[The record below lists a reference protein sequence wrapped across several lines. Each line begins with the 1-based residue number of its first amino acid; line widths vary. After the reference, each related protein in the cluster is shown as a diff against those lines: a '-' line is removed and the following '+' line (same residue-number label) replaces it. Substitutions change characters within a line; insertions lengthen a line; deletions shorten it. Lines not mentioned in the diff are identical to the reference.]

1 MRRSPSRPP
10 SNPGSPRRPKSEQ
23 RLAAEL
29 FGRRGEALAAWFLRL
44 KGYRILAS
52 RFRTPA
58 GEIDLVARHFGT
70 LVFVEVKARRSGSL
84 EDAWL
89 AVNARRITQAGDFF
103 LARHPRYAQSDLR
116 YDVIFLA
123 PMTWPRHV
131 VNAFDAA

>member
-1 MRRSPSRPP
+1 MRRLPARPR
-10 SNPGSPRRPKSEQ
+10 SKGS

-29 FGRRGEALAAWFLRL
+29 FGRRSEMLAAWFLRL

-52 RFRTPA
+52 RFKTPM

-70 LVFVEVKARRSGSL
+70 LVFIEVKARRSGSL
-84 EDAWL
+84 DDAWN
-89 AVNARRITQAGDFF
+89 AVNDRRITRAADYY
-103 LARHPRYAQSDLR
+103 LARHPRYAATSMR

>member
-1 MRRSPSRPP
+1 MRRLPARPR
-10 SNPGSPRRPKSEQ
+10 SKAS

-29 FGRRGEALAAWFLRL
+29 LGRRSETLAAWFLRL

-52 RFRTPA
+52 RFKTPM

-84 EDAWL
+84 DDAWI
-89 AVNARRITQAGDFF
+89 AVNDRRITRAADYF
-103 LARHPRYAQSDLR
+103 LARQPRYAQSDLR

-123 PMTWPRHV
+123 PMAWPRHV

>member
-1 MRRSPSRPP
+1 MRRLPARPRSR
-10 SNPGSPRRPKSEQ
+10 Q
-23 RLAAEL
+23 TRLAAEL
-29 FGRRGEALAAWFLRL
+29 FGRRGETLAAWFLRL

-52 RFRTPA
+52 RFKTPA
-58 GEIDLVARHFGT
+58 GEIDLVAQRFGT

-84 EDAWL
+84 ADAWM
-89 AVNARRITQAGDFF
+89 AVNDRRIIDAADDF
-103 LARHPRYAQSDLR
+103 LARHPRHAGSDMR

>member
-1 MRRSPSRPP
+1 MPRSPSNPR
-10 SNPGSPRRPKSEQ
+10 SNPSDR

-29 FGRRGEALAAWFLRL
+29 FGRRGETLAAWFLRL

-58 GEIDLVARHFGT
+58 GEIDLVARHFRT

-84 EDAWL
+84 ADAWL
-89 AVNARRITQAGDFF
+89 AVNDRRISRAADYF
-103 LARHPRYAQSDLR
+103 LARHPCYAGSDMR
-116 YDVIFLA
+116 FDVIFLA

>member
-1 MRRSPSRPP
+1 MRRLPARPR
-10 SNPGSPRRPKSEQ
+10 SSQS

-29 FGRRGEALAAWFLRL
+29 FGRRGEMLAAWFLRL

-52 RFRTPA
+52 RFKTPA
-58 GEIDLVARHFGT
+58 GEIDLVARRFGT
-70 LVFVEVKARRSGSL
+70 LVFVEVKARRSGSVD
-84 EDAWL
+84 DAWF
-89 AVNARRITQAGDFF
+89 AVNDRRISRAADYF
-103 LARHPRYAQSDLR
+103 LARHPRYANTDMR

>member
-1 MRRSPSRPP
+1 MRRSPSRQPN
-10 SNPGSPRRPKSEQ
+10 SPGRDR

-29 FGRRGEALAAWFLRL
+29 FGRRGETVAAWFLRL
-44 KGYRILAS
+44 KGYRILAR

-58 GEIDLVARHFGT
+58 GEIDLVASRFGT
-70 LVFVEVKARRSGSL
+70 LVFVEVKARRSGAP
-84 EDAWL
+84 EDAWI
-89 AVNARRITQAGDFF
+89 AVNTRRVTAAADFY
-103 LARHPRYAQSDLR
+103 LARHPRLAGSDLR

>member
-1 MRRSPSRPP
+1 MRRLPARPR
-10 SNPGSPRRPKSEQ
+10 SKQS

-29 FGRRGEALAAWFLRL
+29 FGRRGETLAAWFLRL

-52 RFRTPA
+52 RFKTPM
-58 GEIDLVARHFGT
+58 GEIDLVAQRFGT

-84 EDAWL
+84 ADAWL
-89 AVNARRITQAGDFF
+89 AVNDRRIARAAGYF
-103 LARHPRYAQSDLR
+103 LARHPRYAASDLR

-131 VNAFDAA
+131 VNAFDAPHRT

>member
-1 MRRSPSRPP
+1 MRRLPARPR
-10 SNPGSPRRPKSEQ
+10 SKES

-29 FGRRGEALAAWFLRL
+29 FGRRGETLAAWYLRL

-52 RFRTPA
+52 RFKTPM

-70 LVFVEVKARRSGSL
+70 LVFVEVKARKSGSVT
-84 EDAWL
+84 DAWL
-89 AVNARRITQAGDFF
+89 AVNDRRITRAADYF
-103 LARHPRYAQSDLR
+103 LARHPRYANTDMR

-131 VNAFDAA
+131 VNAFDAR

>member
-1 MRRSPSRPP
+1 MRRLPARPR
-10 SNPGSPRRPKSEQ
+10 SKQS

-29 FGRRGEALAAWFLRL
+29 FGRRGETLAAWFLRL

-52 RFRTPA
+52 RFKTPM
-58 GEIDLVARHFGT
+58 GEIDLVAQRSGT

-84 EDAWL
+84 ADAWL
-89 AVNARRITQAGDFF
+89 AVNDRRISRAAGYF
-103 LARHPRYAQSDLR
+103 LARHPRYAASDLR

-131 VNAFDAA
+131 VNAFDAS

>member
-1 MRRSPSRPP
+1 MRRLPARPR
-10 SNPGSPRRPKSEQ
+10 SKDS

-29 FGRRGEALAAWFLRL
+29 FGRRGETLAAWFLRL

-52 RFRTPA
+52 RFKTPA
-58 GEIDLVARHFGT
+58 GEIDLVARRFGT
-70 LVFVEVKARRSGSL
+70 LVFVEVKARKSGSIA
-84 EDAWL
+84 DAWI
-89 AVNARRITQAGDFF
+89 AVNDRRITAAADYY
-103 LARHPRYAQSDLR
+103 LARHPRLAAIDMR

>member
-1 MRRSPSRPP
+1 MRRLPAR
-10 SNPGSPRRPKSEQ
+10 PRRSGS

-29 FGRRGEALAAWFLRL
+29 FGRRGETIAAWFLRL
-44 KGYRILAS
+44 KGYRIIAS

-70 LVFVEVKARRSGSL
+70 LVFVEVKARKSGSL
-84 EDAWL
+84 ADAWM
-89 AVNARRITQAGDFF
+89 AVNDRRISRAADYF
-103 LARHPRYAQSDLR
+103 LARHPRYADSDMR

-131 VNAFDAA
+131 VNAFDDVH

>member
-1 MRRSPSRPP
+1 MRRLPARPR
-10 SNPGSPRRPKSEQ
+10 SKQS

-29 FGRRGEALAAWFLRL
+29 FGRRGETLAAWFLRL

-52 RFRTPA
+52 RFKTPM
-58 GEIDLVARHFGT
+58 GEIDLVALRFGT

-84 EDAWL
+84 ADAWL
-89 AVNARRITQAGDFF
+89 AVNDRRISRAAGYF
-103 LARHPRYAQSDLR
+103 LARHPRYAASDLR

-131 VNAFDAA
+131 VNAFDAS